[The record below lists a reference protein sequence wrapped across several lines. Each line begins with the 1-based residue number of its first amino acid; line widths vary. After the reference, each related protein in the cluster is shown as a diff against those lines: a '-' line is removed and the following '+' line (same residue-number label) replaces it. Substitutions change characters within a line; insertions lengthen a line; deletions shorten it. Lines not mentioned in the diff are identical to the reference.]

1 MCLLAEQGAFGVK
14 PDYAIFADTKW
25 EPQSVYDNVE
35 WLQSQVSYPIVTTN
49 NGRSLRQDVIDGVN
63 AQGAPWMTIPVYLA
77 DEDGGNA
84 GINWRQCTKNYKLDP
99 IRRTVQRLLGV
110 RPRQNLSPETHVE
123 MWLGITT
130 DEALRVKP
138 SRNWWITNR
147 YPLIDD
153 FPLTREDC
161 QEWFAKRYPKRNL
174 NRSACVG
181 CPFRSSSSWLDVKT
195 NEPELFSEA
204 VQIDAMLRS
213 KTHNSRKMFR
223 KRAFLHHR
231 RMPLGEAIRLDLSES
246 LESNQFINECEGYCG
261 L

>member
-1 MCLLAEQGAFGVK
+1 
-14 PDYAIFADTKW
+14 
-25 EPQSVYDNVE
+25 
-35 WLQSQVSYPIVTTN
+35 
-49 NGRSLRQDVIDGVN
+49 
-63 AQGAPWMTIPVYLA
+63 MTIPVYLA

-204 VQIDAMLRS
+204 VQLTQCLD
-213 KTHNSRKMFR
+213 RKHIIPEKLFR